1 MTSEQYFTKLSFNAV
16 DRDCPTG
23 IKSSHTGA
31 AGDRCVLLTD
41 VLKYLATLRKY
52 GIEVT
57 IGDDEQNES

>member
-1 MTSEQYFTKLSFNAV
+1 MTPEQYFTKLSFNAV
-16 DRDCPTG
+16 DCDCPTG
-23 IKSSHTGA
+23 ISSSHTGE

-57 IGDDEQNES
+57 IGDDEENES